1 MTESSAMYNGRDF
14 PIITVEIVVRDVIA
28 IISYEPFWK
37 TLKRKDV
44 TQYRLIKDYGFSTG
58 TLDALRKN
66 KSITLNTL
74 HDICEM
80 LDCEI
85 TDVVEFVRSEEKE

>member
-1 MTESSAMYNGRDF
+1 MYNGRDF

-58 TLDALRKN
+58 TLDGPWTNVL
-66 KSITLNTL
+66 
-74 HDICEM
+74 
-80 LDCEI
+80 
-85 TDVVEFVRSEEKE
+85 

>member
-28 IISYEPFWK
+28 IISYEPLLRNSRGAVRMK
-37 TLKRKDV
+37 TYYFEMETEKEQNLF
-44 TQYRLIKDYGFSTG
+44 FS
-58 TLDALRKN
+58 LCSLED
-66 KSITLNTL
+66 LNTL